1 MLRLDHFAVAAETLE
16 AGRAYAEE
24 SLGVALRPGGQHAHY
39 GTHNML
45 LGLEDGLYMEVIA
58 VDPEAPAP
66 GYARWF
72 DLDRFEGRPRPTN
85 WICNTDDL
93 GALVARF
100 PQAGAPVPLA
110 RGALRWQMAVPE
122 DGRLPWDNLFPAVI
136 EWQCAQ
142 HPAQILPA
150 SGCRLDRLV
159 VTHPDAQALE
169 AALAPVLADSRVAF
183 ETGAAAL
190 RAEMTTPRGTCVLA

>member
-16 AGRAYAEE
+16 EGRAYAEE
-24 SLGVALRPGGQHAHY
+24 ALGVELRPGGQHAHF

-45 LGLEDGLYMEVIA
+45 LGLEDGLYLEVIA
-58 VDPEAPAP
+58 IDPEAPAP

-72 DLDRFEGRPRPTN
+72 DLDRFTGRPRPTN
-85 WICNTDDL
+85 WICNTPDL
-93 GALVARF
+93 GAVVERF
-100 PQAGAPVPLA
+100 PQAGGPVPLA
-110 RGALRWQMAVPE
+110 RGKLRWQMAVPQ

-142 HPAQILPA
+142 HPAQMLPA

-159 VTHPDAQALE
+159 VTHPEAEALE
-169 AALAPVLADSRVAF
+169 DALAPVLSDARVVF

-190 RAEMTTPRGTCVLA
+190 RAELTTPRGACVLA

>member
-1 MLRLDHFAVAAETLE
+1 MLNLDHFAVAAETLDE
-16 AGRAYAEE
+16 GRVYAEE
-24 SLGVALRPGGQHAHY
+24 ALGVALRPGGQHAHF

-45 LGLEDGLYMEVIA
+45 LGLEDGLYLEVIA

-66 GYARWF
+66 GCARWF
-72 DLDRFEGRPRPTN
+72 DLDRFKGRPRPTN
-85 WICNTDDL
+85 WICNTPAL
-93 GALVARF
+93 GAVVERF
-100 PQAGAPVPLA
+100 PKAGVPVPLA
-110 RGALRWQMAVPE
+110 RGDLRWQMAVPE

-142 HPAQILPA
+142 HPVQMLPA

-159 VTHPDAQALE
+159 VTHPEAEALE
-169 AALAPVLADSRVAF
+169 DALAPVLSDARVVF

-190 RAEMTTPRGTCVLA
+190 RAELTTPRGACVLA